1 MMAKCEPFGF
11 LVSHYQAKC
20 IKCLMVGDNIKELL
34 SGWQKGGRHHLIEEA
49 T

>member
-1 MMAKCEPFGF
+1 MMAKREPFSF
-11 LVSHYQAKC
+11 LVTHHQAKC
-20 IKCLMVGDNIKELL
+20 IKRLLVGDNIRRTL